1 MLAEWCYFRRFN
13 NSIEKIQAFK
23 MGSKKRIPLIRHLIN
38 TLIFV
43 IIVTVGYVCFTIVY
57 DLRVRFI
64 NRSEINDLAGLN
76 EEYGARF
83 DHFVKD
89 IENETG
95 WKVKII
101 SGLRSRDEQIQLKR
115 DNPRNA
121 PVNKSRHVLGRA
133 IDINLY
139 KRVGLSTLWLKKS
152 NSKSSW
158 SKSGAPGIAL
168 RYHLLWGGT
177 YRNYHDPVHFE
188 IN

>member
-1 MLAEWCYFRRFN
+1 
-13 NSIEKIQAFK
+13 

-38 TLIFV
+38 ALIFL
-43 IIVTVGYVCFTIVY
+43 IIITVGFFCYTIVY
-57 DLRVRFI
+57 DLRVHFI
-64 NRSEINDLAGLN
+64 NRSELNDLAGLN
-76 EEYGARF
+76 ADYATRF
-83 DHFVKD
+83 ERFVND
-89 IENETG
+89 IEKESG

-133 IDINLY
+133 VDINLY
-139 KRVGLSTLWLKKS
+139 KRVGLTTLWLKKS
-152 NSKSSW
+152 NSKASW
-158 SKSGAPGIAL
+158 QKTGVPGIAL
-168 RYHLLWGGT
+168 RYKLLWGGT

>member
-1 MLAEWCYFRRFN
+1 MA
-13 NSIEKIQAFK
+13 
-23 MGSKKRIPLIRHLIN
+23 SKKRKPLIRKLIN
-38 TLIFV
+38 TLFV
-43 IIVTVGYVCFTIVY
+43 IMIVTVGYVCYTIIY

-64 NRSEINDLAGLN
+64 NRSELNNLAGRN
-76 EEYGARF
+76 EEYAGRF
-83 DHFVKD
+83 EHFVD
-89 IENETG
+89 AIEKESG

-101 SGLRSRDEQIQLKR
+101 SGLRSRNEQIQLKR

-139 KRVGLSTLWLKKS
+139 KREGLCTLWLKKS
-152 NSKSSW
+152 NSKAEW
-158 SKSGAPGIAL
+158 RKTGVARIAV

>member
-1 MLAEWCYFRRFN
+1 
-13 NSIEKIQAFK
+13 
-23 MGSKKRIPLIRHLIN
+23 MGSKKRKPLIRQLIN
-38 TLIFV
+38 TLFV
-43 IIVTVGYVCFTIVY
+43 IMIVTVGYVCFTIIY

-64 NRSEINDLAGLN
+64 NRSELSDLANIN
-76 EEYGARF
+76 EEYEGRF
-83 DHFVKD
+83 EHFVND
-89 IENETG
+89 IEKESG
-95 WKVKII
+95 WKVRII

-139 KRVGLSTLWLKKS
+139 KRVGINTLWLKKFS
-152 NSKSSW
+152 SKASW
-158 SKSGAPGIAL
+158 QKTGVPAIAL